1 MRRVNQFF
9 LARYTSIAYHLS
21 IILICGASLLLA
33 PLLVIPFFSKEWIY
47 ADNFILPSIGLA
59 IIAIIL
65 RSLKGKKA
73 IQALDF
79 DESGIVITLGWILVS
94 VFAAFPLM
102 SICRMNFT
110 QAVFESV
117 SGWTTTGLSVVNFT
131 NTPQIIYMWRAIMQL
146 AGGAGLAI
154 IMIAAL
160 TGVNGTGLYS
170 AEGKGLQMKPHV
182 KDSARI
188 VMALYSGYA
197 IIGTI
202 AYIIA
207 GMTVFDAIIHC
218 FAAIS
223 TGGFSNY
230 ADSIGHWNTIPIEI
244 VSIVLMILGNI
255 NFVTAYLLVHG
266 KWKAVLKNG
275 EIKVMLVLIPLCSFL
290 VFMTTTSLIY
300 PTLTKQIRV
309 AIFEVVTAL
318 TTTGFSTVSY
328 VHWTEPGVF
337 ILILLM
343 LVGGGTCSTAGGIKQ
358 IRVYLLYKS
367 VLWQIKRALFPA
379 NAIRENHIWDAEQK
393 EYINDERMKLVGNF
407 TALYLFLFFIGA
419 FILMSYGYSIRDSL
433 FEFASSIGTVGISLG
448 VTSLTTPKVP
458 MWAMTAGMLLGRLEF
473 FVIFSGILKIIRD
486 LYRLVR

>member
-1 MRRVNQFF
+1 MKRIN
-9 LARYTSIAYHLS
+9 RYFVERYASITAHLS
-21 IILICGASLLLA
+21 VILFCGAGLLLT
-33 PLLVIPFFSKEWIY
+33 PLLVIPFYPQEWTY
-47 ADNFILPSIGLA
+47 ATRFLTPALILGT
-59 IIAIIL
+59 IALIFNN
-65 RSLKGKKA
+65 LKGKRK
-73 IQALDF
+73 ITPLDF
-79 DESGIVITLGWILVS
+79 DESGIVVTFGWIIAS
-94 VFAAFPLM
+94 IFAAIPLM
-102 SICRMNFT
+102 TICRMNFT

-117 SGWTTTGLSVVNFT
+117 SGYTTTGLSVVDYAS
-131 NTPQIIYMWRAIMQL
+131 TPQIIYMWRAIMQF

-160 TGVNGTGLYS
+160 TGVSGTGLYS

-182 KDSARI
+182 RDSARI
-188 VMALYSGYA
+188 VLALYSGYA
-197 IIGTI
+197 ILGTL

-207 GMTVFDAIIHC
+207 GMNVFDAIIHC

-223 TGGFSNY
+223 TGGFSNF
-230 ADSIGHWNTIPIEI
+230 ADNIGHWDSVYVEA

-266 KWKAVLKNG
+266 KLKAVFRNG

-300 PTLTKQIRV
+300 PTLSKQIRV
-309 AIFEVVTAL
+309 AVFEVVTAL

-328 VHWTEPGVF
+328 VHWMEPGVF

-367 VLWQIKRALFPA
+367 VLWQIKRALFPS
-379 NAIRENHIWDAEQK
+379 NAVRENHIWDAEQK

-407 TALYLFLFFIGA
+407 VALYLLLFFIGSL
-419 FILMSYGYSIRDSL
+419 ILMTYGYSIRDSM
-433 FEFASSIGTVGISLG
+433 FEFASSIGTVGLSIG
-448 VTSLTTPKVP
+448 VTAPNAPKTVIWTMTT
-458 MWAMTAGMLLGRLEF
+458 GMLMGRLEF
-473 FVIFSGILKIIRD
+473 FVIFSGIIKFLKD
-486 LYRLVR
+486 VFRLLV

>member
-1 MRRVNQFF
+1 MRRINYF
-9 LARYTSIAYHLS
+9 LAERYSSIASHLG
-21 IILICGASLLLA
+21 IILFCGAFLLLT
-33 PLLVIPFFSKEWIY
+33 PLLVIPFYPKEWIY
-47 ADNFILPSIGLA
+47 AGNFVIPSIILA
-59 IIAIIL
+59 AIATIL
-65 RSLKGKKA
+65 QLIRGKKKLMP
-73 IQALDF
+73 LDF
-79 DESGIVITLGWILVS
+79 DESGIVVTLGWMTVS
-94 VFAAFPLM
+94 IFAALPLM
-102 SICRMNFT
+102 SICKMNFT
-110 QAVFESV
+110 QAVFEAV
-117 SGWTTTGLSVVNFT
+117 SGFTTTGLSVVNFT
-131 NTPQIIYMWRAIMQL
+131 NTPQIIYMWRAIMQF

-188 VMALYSGYA
+188 VMVLYSGYA
-197 IIGTI
+197 IIGTV
-202 AYIIA
+202 AYVIA
-207 GMTVFDAIIHC
+207 GMNVFDAIIHC

-230 ADSIGHWNTIPIEI
+230 ADNIGHWNTIPIEI

-266 KWKAVLKNG
+266 KWKAVLRNG

-290 VFMTTTSLIY
+290 VFLTTTSLIY

-309 AIFEVVTAL
+309 AVFEVVTAL

-328 VHWTEPGVF
+328 VHWAEPGVF

-358 IRVYLLYKS
+358 IRIFLLYKS

-393 EYINDERMKLVGNF
+393 EYINDGRMKLVGNF
-407 TALYLFLFFIGA
+407 TALYLFLFFVGS
-419 FILMSYGYSIRDSL
+419 FILVAYGYNIKESM

-448 VTSLTTPKVP
+448 VTMPDAPKVVL
-458 MWAMTAGMLLGRLEF
+458 WTETAGMFMGRLEF
-473 FVIFSGILKIIRD
+473 FVIFSGILKIVRD
-486 LYRLVR
+486 LYRFFV